1 MSNGWIGFDLDGT
14 LAKYDGWQGNN
25 NIGDPILPILDLLL
39 GFLAKGQEV
48 RIMTARVSSMNP
60 NREEARK
67 AIELWCFVHIGV
79 VIPVTAEKDFEMI
92 DLYDDRCHHV
102 EANTGRI
109 LG

>member
-1 MSNGWIGFDLDGT
+1 MGNGWIGFDLDGT
-14 LAKYDGWQGNN
+14 LAKYNGWQGNKH
-25 NIGDPILPILDLLL
+25 IGDPIKPMLDLLL
-39 GFLAKGQEV
+39 SFLSKGQEV

-60 NREEARK
+60 SREEARNL
-67 AIELWCFVHIGV
+67 IELWCIVHIGV
-79 VIPVTAEKDFEMI
+79 ALPVTSEKDFEMI

>member
-1 MSNGWIGFDLDGT
+1 MSDGWIGFDLDGT
-14 LAKYDGWQGNN
+14 LAKYNGWQGEEH
-25 NIGDPILPILDLLL
+25 IGKPVIPMLNLLIGYL
-39 GFLAKGQEV
+39 LNSRKVKIF
-48 RIMTARVSSMNP
+48 TARVSSMNP

-67 AIELWCFVHIGV
+67 AIERWCIIHIGQ
-79 VIPVTAEKDFEMI
+79 VIPITSEKDFEML